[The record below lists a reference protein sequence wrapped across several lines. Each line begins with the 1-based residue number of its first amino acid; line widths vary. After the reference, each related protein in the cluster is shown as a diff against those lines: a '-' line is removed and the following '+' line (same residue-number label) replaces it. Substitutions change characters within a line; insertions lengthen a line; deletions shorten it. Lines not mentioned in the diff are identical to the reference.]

1 MIEESAEGRA
11 AKQTRIQPRR
21 VYRREECTVES
32 DNFVIITGLS
42 GAGKSN
48 AIKVFEDMGYFC
60 VDNLPAPLIPKFAEL
75 CLQSSGMV
83 NKVALGIDIRGDLF
97 LDELNHNLDLL
108 RQMGIHYQ
116 ILFLEASDDVLI
128 QRFKETRR
136 NHPLSPQGTLSEGIA
151 LERQKLS
158 ELRGRADKIL
168 DTSRLKTS
176 ELRSELR
183 SQWDKLQDR
192 ISVTIITFGYKHGI
206 PMDTDLLMDVRFI
219 PNPFYIPEL
228 RPLTGRDPAVQAY
241 VFGSEECKEFLER
254 FTGLLNFLL
263 PNYQKEGKTHLTIG
277 IGCTGGQHRSIALGI
292 RIGELL
298 EEAGYTVNVKH
309 RDS

>member
-1 MIEESAEGRA
+1 MVNS
-11 AKQTRIQPRR
+11 
-21 VYRREECTVES
+21 
-32 DNFVIITGLS
+32 NFVIITGLS

-75 CLQSSGMV
+75 CLQSDG
-83 NKVALGIDIRGDLF
+83 KVSKIALVIDIRGDLF
-97 LDELNHNLDLL
+97 LDDLNHNLDELHN
-108 RQMGIHYQ
+108 MDIPYQ

-136 NHPLSPQGTLSEGIA
+136 NHPLSPQGTISEGIR

-158 ELRGRADKIL
+158 ELRGRADKII
-168 DTSRLKTS
+168 DTSRLKAS

-183 SQWDKLQDR
+183 SQWAEFSDKLS
-192 ISVTIITFGYKHGI
+192 ISIITFGYKHGI
-206 PMDTDLLMDVRFI
+206 PIDTDLLMDVRFI

-228 RPLTGRDPAVQAY
+228 RPLTGRDPAVQEY
-241 VFGSEECKEFLER
+241 VFHSAECQEFLKK
-254 FTGLLNFLL
+254 FTDLLKFLL
-263 PNYQKEGKTHLTIG
+263 PNYIKEGKTHLTIG

-292 RIGELL
+292 KIGQML
-298 EEAGYTVNVKH
+298 EQEGYPVNVKH
-309 RDS
+309 RDN